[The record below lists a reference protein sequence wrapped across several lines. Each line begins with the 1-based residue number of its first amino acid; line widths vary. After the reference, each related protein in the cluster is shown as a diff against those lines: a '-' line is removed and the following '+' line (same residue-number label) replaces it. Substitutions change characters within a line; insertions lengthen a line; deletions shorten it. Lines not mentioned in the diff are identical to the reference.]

1 MGNAKIAGFSSV
13 LTHARA
19 NVVNVIQQVSALANS
34 LGRQLNFTR
43 VAENGKSSQSVS
55 RCQMSDEAAPY
66 WTHDRTEKLRELWDM
81 GMSASKIALKMG
93 GTTRNAII
101 SKVHRA
107 GMKPR
112 KTDPR
117 LRMPAANYA
126 AEKIGNARRA
136 AQGLPPIEY
145 KGAPE
150 MAPNPPKPSPAAT
163 ATEGLT
169 LVTFEELQPRM
180 CKWPI
185 GDVGTLSFRFCGC
198 DQVEGRP
205 YCAQHD
211 AISVARAPK
220 RRMMEIIVK

>member
-1 MGNAKIAGFSSV
+1 MGNAWIAGFSSV
-13 LTHARA
+13 TMCTLDNAVKRIQLGSEL
-19 NVVNVIQQVSALANS
+19 VNISGLQSS
-34 LGRQLNFTR
+34 ITR
-43 VAENGKSSQSVS
+43 VVENGKSSQSVS

-117 LRMPAANYA
+117 LRMPAGNYA
-126 AEKIGNARRA
+126 AEKVGNARRA

-150 MAPNPPKPSPAAT
+150 MAPNPRKPSPAAT

-185 GDVGTLSFRFCGC
+185 GDVGTPSFRFCGC
-198 DQVEGRP
+198 ERMEGRP
-205 YCAQHD
+205 YCAQHH
-211 AISVARAPK
+211 AISVTRAPT
-220 RRMMEIIVK
+220 RRMMGIK